1 MEFLKQLILRS
12 TRVKC
17 LLTRI
22 NRLLWTGFQRKTF
35 TTCVQL
41 YTTYATLAGPHTHTH
56 THTHSLPQILSEDY
70 ENGSATDAGSN
81 SIDIVGVISRSV
93 TAKYSTFCVGS
104 VVYKQFI
111 TV

>member
-1 MEFLKQLILRS
+1 MS
-12 TRVKC
+12 THTHQSFT
-17 LLTRI
+17 LD
-22 NRLLWTGFQRKTF
+22 RLSKEDLHNLCSIVHYLCHFSR
-35 TTCVQL
+35 
-41 YTTYATLAGPHTHTH
+41 PSHTHTH